1 MNFEILIFPA
11 LSMLIVSSLTL
22 FISRD
27 WRWNIAA
34 LGLQYLG
41 VFMMVSNSWPPDL
54 AVVKLVAGWMAASIL
69 GVSRVNVFDTEQLEM
84 AWPSGRLFR
93 VMTTLLALL
102 TVLSF
107 SPSIERF
114 APALNLPQVW
124 GGTFLIVM
132 GLLNLGFTT
141 RPLRSVLGMLTILSG
156 FEIMYAAVESAILVA
171 GLLATVTLGIAMVG
185 AYLLTAAD
193 LEVEE
198 TA

>member
-11 LSMLIVSSLTL
+11 LSMLIVSSLAL

-41 VFMMVSNSWPPDL
+41 VFMMVANSWSPDL

-69 GVSRVNVFDTEQLEM
+69 GVSRVNAIDVEQPEM
-84 AWPSGRLFR
+84 AWPSGRFFR

-102 TVLSF
+102 AVLSF
-107 SPSIERF
+107 APSIESF
-114 APALNLPQVW
+114 APALDLPQVW
-124 GGTFLIVM
+124 GGAFLIAM
-132 GLLNLGFTT
+132 GLLNLGFTV
-141 RPLRSVLGMLTILSG
+141 RPLRSVLGMLTVLSG